1 MKKNKRQKRGLLLM
15 AVLLT
20 LLGVAALNGEVMAQT
35 QGDVAM
41 QLAAILGLNA
51 SSPDNAIAALTGKG
65 VVPVGGWSSNAP
77 VGQSFVCPF
86 YGALNGAITAG
97 AISPSKDLNNA
108 SALAA
113 AAATAAGL
121 SSSTFVNEVVSC
133 GGDREQA
140 SAGASYASSL
150 AGSLGPGAGTGRS
163 TGVSFGSA
171 YGIGAQAGGGGGG
184 GITSSVSSPS
194 R

>member
-1 MKKNKRQKRGLLLM
+1 MKKNKRTKRGLLLVT
-15 AVLLT
+15 VLLT
-20 LLGVAALNGEVMAQT
+20 LLGVAALNGEVMAQS

-51 SSPDNAIAALTGKG
+51 SSPDNAISALTAKG
-65 VVPVGGWSSNAP
+65 VVPSGGWNANAP
-77 VGQSFVCPF
+77 VSQSFVCPF

-97 AISPSKDLNNA
+97 AISPSKNLNNA

-121 SSSTFVNEVVSC
+121 SSSTIVDEVVSC

-140 SAGASYASSL
+140 SAGASYAVSM
-150 AGSLGPGAGTGRS
+150 AGSSGPAAGPGRS
-163 TGVSFGSA
+163 TGVGFGST
-171 YGIGAQAGGGGGG
+171 YGIGVQSGGGG
-184 GITSSVSSPS
+184 GISSGVSSQS